1 MRTVRRSLLN
11 ILRNPARSVVVMIIL
26 AVSLGL
32 ALIMFEVHAAT
43 TSQLSSIGGNVGND
57 ITVRPAGYFGFGGG
71 GNPLPQAQVDQI
83 NSLAHVASVQETVQ
97 TTYTGDALV
106 SGIDLGSLGSFRFFG
121 RGGSPPADATP
132 IPTPNGTATSGTPRF
147 ANISVMGVSP
157 SATTP
162 TLMGG
167 GTMTMESGRYF
178 TASDGNADVVI
189 VGETLATKNNLSVGS
204 EITIGTDQVAVV
216 GIYTSGQQFGD
227 NMLVMPI
234 TTVQRLYSMD
244 GATSITVSAD
254 DINNVDTVVTEI
266 RGIWDTNTADVVT
279 AQEEYSR
286 ISGSI
291 TNASSS
297 SQTGMLISFIVAAV
311 VVLLSV
317 ILVIRQRIREIGI
330 MKAIGASNWQIGLQY
345 GAETTAMTVVA
356 AIVGVLLSVL
366 LGQQVANLFNGS
378 SNTPGIPGGFGGGG
392 RVAMFGGGGGRIFSG
407 TIGGIHVAFSPEV
420 LLIAFG
426 TAVVLAIVASIV
438 PVWYIARVRPAEV
451 LRNE

>member
-11 ILRNPARSVVVMIIL
+11 ILRSPARSVVVVIIL

-43 TSQLSSIGGNVGND
+43 ATQLSSIGGNVGND

-71 GNPLPQAQVDQI
+71 GGNPLPQAQVDQL

-97 TTYTGDALV
+97 TTYTGTALV
-106 SGIDLGSLGSFRFFG
+106 SGIDVGSLGFFRSFD
-121 RGGSPPADATP
+121 GSRPPADATP
-132 IPTPNGTATSGTPRF
+132 VQVPNSSGMPSF

-157 SATTP
+157 SAATP

-178 TASDGNADVVI
+178 TSSDAGADVAV
-189 VGETLATKNNLSVGS
+189 VGTVLATKNSLTVGS
-204 EITIGTDQVAVV
+204 EITIGTDQVQVI

-227 NMLVMPI
+227 NMLIMPI
-234 TTVQRLYSMD
+234 STVQRLYSID
-244 GATSITVSAD
+244 GATSITVATDNQS
-254 DINNVDTVVTEI
+254 NVDTVITEI
-266 RGIWDTNTADVVT
+266 RGIWDTNTADVVS
-279 AQEEYSR
+279 AQQEYAR

-291 TNASSS
+291 TSAGSS
-297 SQTGMLISFIVAAV
+297 SQTGMLVAFIVAAV
-311 VVLLSV
+311 IVLLSV

-330 MKAIGASNWQIGLQY
+330 MKAIGASNWQIGFQFGL
-345 GAETTAMTVVA
+345 ETTVMTVA
-356 AIVGVLLSVL
+356 ATIVGVVLSIL
-366 LGQQVANLFNGS
+366 LGQQVANLFNSG
-378 SNTPGIPGGFGGGG
+378 NTAGGFGGG
-392 RVAMFGGGGGRIFSG
+392 RAAMFGAGGGRIVRG
-407 TIGGIHVAFSPEV
+407 TIGGIHVAVSPEV
-420 LLIAFG
+420 LLIAFVS
-426 TAVVLAIVASIV
+426 AVVLAIAASII

>member
-11 ILRNPARSVVVMIIL
+11 IIRSPGRSVVVVIIL

-43 TSQLSSIGGNVGND
+43 ASQLGSISGNVGND

-71 GNPLPQAQVDQI
+71 GNPLPQAQVDRI
-83 NSLAHVASVQETVQ
+83 SSLAHVASVQETVQ

-106 SGIDLGSLGSFRFFG
+106 SGIDIGSLGSFRSFD
-121 RGGSPPADATP
+121 RGGSPPAGVTP
-132 IPTPNGTATSGTPRF
+132 IPVPNGTSSNETPRF
-147 ANISVMGVSP
+147 ANIMVMGISP
-157 SATTP
+157 SAAAPALT
-162 TLMGG
+162 GG
-167 GTMTMESGRYF
+167 GQMTMTQGRYF
-178 TASDGNADVVI
+178 TASDANADVVI
-189 VGETLATKNNLSVGS
+189 VGETLATKNNLSIGS
-204 EITIGTDQVAVV
+204 EITIGTDQVAVI

-234 TTVQRLYSMD
+234 STVQRLYSVD

-254 DINNVDTVVTEI
+254 NVNNVDSVVTEI
-266 RGIWDTNTADVVT
+266 RGIWDTDTADVVT
-279 AQEEYSR
+279 AQQEYSR
-286 ISGSI
+286 ISGSV
-291 TNASSS
+291 TNASNS

-311 VVLLSV
+311 IVLLSV

-330 MKAIGASNWQIGLQY
+330 MKAIGASNWQIGLQF
-345 GAETTAMTVVA
+345 GLETTAMTVVA
-356 AIVGVLLSVL
+356 AIVGVILSVL

-378 SNTPGIPGGFGGGG
+378 SNTAGIPGGFGGGG
-392 RVAMFGGGGGRIFSG
+392 RGAVFGGGGGRIFSG
-407 TIGGIHVAFSPEV
+407 SIGGIHVAVSPEV
-420 LLIAFG
+420 LLIAFV